1 MYFSKIIKHKE
12 NLETLV
18 SSIDEFE
25 KELISL
31 NSAKNTEINFLDNY
45 KNFVTSLKITI
56 KSKTAR
62 FVSALEIDQILNDI
76 YTD

>member
-1 MYFSKIIKHKE
+1 M
-12 NLETLV
+12 ETLV